1 MTDTGLTS
9 SQDMALTSTYDTG
22 LTSSYD
28 AGLTSTYDT
37 EVPVTQAFESAGP
50 RPTDR
55 PGRQSTGPAAAQATG
70 LPGTHDAGA
79 DRITAPVHIS
89 GPSGPWHKVRE
100 GMDLRGNAVV
110 HTTWGEWLS
119 VAVAD
124 PALRPLL
131 GRDWQRYR
139 NTADP
144 TIRYRFVAS
153 RLAVK
158 FTAAA
163 ALGTEPAEL
172 DLAYKIGGR
181 PYLRGLDQI
190 DVSLTHTDDL
200 IAVGIS
206 RSGRIG
212 VDAEPADRQMSFELL
227 QGHVC
232 TPAERA
238 ELDLLPEQEQVAGM
252 LRLWTLKE
260 AYTKA
265 LGQGLRLGFTEFG
278 FGVDSGG
285 LLAPDGTPA
294 ARDEW
299 AFATHR
305 VLGRYLISV
314 ACHDSGLDTSR
325 DTAARTMLDEGFM
338 GAVAELLEADG

>member
-1 MTDTGLTS
+1 M
-9 SQDMALTSTYDTG
+9 
-22 LTSSYD
+22 
-28 AGLTSTYDT
+28 
-37 EVPVTQAFESAGP
+37 TQAE
-50 RPTDR
+50 PTTAA
-55 PGRQSTGPAAAQATG
+55 PGDTA
-70 LPGTHDAGA
+70 
-79 DRITAPVHIS
+79 RITEPIHVS
-89 GPSGPWHKVRE
+89 GPDGPWDPVRE

-110 HTTWGEWLS
+110 HTTWGEWLPG
-119 VAVAD
+119 AVAD
-124 PALRPLL
+124 PSLRPLL

-139 NTADP
+139 RTNDP
-144 TIRYRFVAS
+144 TVRYRFVAS
-153 RLAVK
+153 RLATK

-163 ALGTEPAEL
+163 ALGTRPAEL

-206 RSGRIG
+206 RNGRIG
-212 VDAEPADRQMSFELL
+212 VDAEPADRHMSFELL
-227 QGHVC
+227 QSHVC

-238 ELDLLPEQEQVAGM
+238 GLAALPEAEQTAEL

-278 FGVDSGG
+278 FGTAG
-285 LLAPDGTPA
+285 LLTPDGTPA

-299 AFATHR
+299 AFTTHR
-305 VLGRYLISV
+305 VLGRYLVSV

-325 DTAARTMLDEGFM
+325 DTAVRTMLDEGFM
-338 GAVAELLEADG
+338 EAVAALLAPG

>member
-1 MTDTGLTS
+1 MTGIP
-9 SQDMALTSTYDTG
+9 G
-22 LTSSYD
+22 
-28 AGLTSTYDT
+28 AGDVMDIEQPLPPAPT
-37 EVPVTQAFESAGP
+37 EE
-50 RPTDR
+50 
-55 PGRQSTGPAAAQATG
+55 
-70 LPGTHDAGA
+70 
-79 DRITAPVHIS
+79 RITEPIHVS
-89 GPSGPWHKVRE
+89 GPDGPWDLVRE

-110 HTTWGEWLS
+110 HTTWGEWLTG
-119 VAVAD
+119 ALAD
-124 PALRPLL
+124 PSLRPLL

-139 NTADP
+139 RTTDP
-144 TIRYRFVAS
+144 TIRFRFVAS
-153 RLAVK
+153 RLATK

-163 ALGTEPAEL
+163 ALGTGPAEL

-212 VDAEPADRQMSFELL
+212 VDAEPADRHMSFELL
-227 QGHVC
+227 QSHVC
-232 TPAERA
+232 TPTERA
-238 ELDLLPEQEQVAGM
+238 ALAELSETERTAEL

-278 FGVDSGG
+278 FGVGEGG

-294 ARDEW
+294 ARGEW
-299 AFATHR
+299 AFTTRH
-305 VLGRYLISV
+305 VLGRYLVSV

-338 GAVAELLEADG
+338 GAVAGLLDSD